1 MQYKRLKAWG
11 KYRSGLEKRIGD
23 TLKALGIKFKYEAV
37 KISYTKPA
45 TPHKYTPDFI
55 LPNKIIIEAKGIF
68 SSSDRKK
75 HLLVK
80 EQHPDLDIRFVF
92 SNSRNKLYKGSKS
105 TYADWCNRHGFLF
118 ADKEIPKEWLS
129 I

>member
-1 MQYKRLKAWG
+1 MQYKRLKSWG

-23 TLKALGIKFKYEAV
+23 ALKALGIKFKYESL
-37 KISYTKPA
+37 KISYTKPS

-80 EQHPDLDIRFVF
+80 EQHPGLDIRFVF

>member
-1 MQYKRLKAWG
+1 MQYKRLKSWG

-23 TLKALGIKFKYEAV
+23 ALKKLGIKFKYETL
-37 KISYTKPA
+37 KISYIKPS

-55 LPNKIIIEAKGIF
+55 LPNKIIVEAKGIF
-68 SSSDRKK
+68 SSADRKK

-92 SNSRNKLYKGSKS
+92 SNSRSKLYKGSKS
-105 TYADWCNRHGFLF
+105 TYADWCIRHGFLF
-118 ADKEIPKEWLS
+118 ADKEIPIEWLS

>member
-1 MQYKRLKAWG
+1 MQYKRLKSWG

-23 TLKALGIKFKYEAV
+23 ALKALGIKFKYESL
-37 KISYTKPA
+37 KISYTKPS

-80 EQHPDLDIRFVF
+80 EQHPGLDIRFVF

-118 ADKEIPKEWLS
+118 ADKEIPKEWLL
-129 I
+129 

>member
-1 MQYKRLKAWG
+1 MKYKRLKAWG

-23 TLKALGIKFKYEAV
+23 ALKALGVKFKYESI
-37 KISYTKPA
+37 KISYVKPS

-55 LPNKIIIEAKGIF
+55 LPNNIIVEAKGIF
-68 SSSDRKK
+68 SSADRKK

-92 SNSRNKLYKGSKS
+92 SNSRNRLYKGSKS

-118 ADKEIPKEWLS
+118 ADKEIPIEWLS

>member
-1 MQYKRLKAWG
+1 MKYKRLKAWG

-23 TLKALGIKFKYEAV
+23 ALKALGIKFKYESI
-37 KISYTKPA
+37 KISYVKPS

-55 LPNKIIIEAKGIF
+55 LPNNIIVEAKGIF
-68 SSSDRKK
+68 SSVDRKK

-92 SNSRNKLYKGSKS
+92 SNSRSKLYKGSKS
-105 TYADWCNRHGFLF
+105 TYADWCIRHGFLF
-118 ADKEIPKEWLS
+118 ADKEIPTSWL
-129 I
+129 

>member
-1 MQYKRLKAWG
+1 MKYKRLKAWG

-23 TLKALGIKFKYEAV
+23 ALKALGVKFKYESI
-37 KISYTKPA
+37 KISYVKPS

-55 LPNKIIIEAKGIF
+55 LPNNIIVEAKGIF
-68 SSSDRKK
+68 SSADRKK

-92 SNSRNKLYKGSKS
+92 SNSRNRLYKGSKS

-118 ADKEIPKEWLS
+118 ADKEIPTSWL
-129 I
+129 